1 MSKRSYPV
9 WDYPSNTKQNLI
21 TPAKSPQE
29 RNRGVGIPQS
39 PQSRAPTLQNT
50 TPAQRGIVPE
60 RGQNARQNYKP
71 PTRGRPASTG
81 AQPWLR
87 NSGAGKQTP
96 GTTGTI
102 RRTGTTGTARQ
113 TGTSKSTGTTGK
125 PPYRSSY
132 ASAADLADM
141 NEIMGVNSYTGE
153 AQDVADDFLR
163 QKGVSS
169 TTEYQKKFFAEQEAK
184 RRAQEERARQYRE
197 LYGSAEDEAEILGLR
212 GGYTGKVNDMV
223 QAEWAR
229 YNVDNAADYRAA
241 LEAKGTGADYLW
253 RRAVGGAKGA
263 TQALANVPRGEIF
276 DMTSA
281 LSDTDDTVQ
290 VLEHWFRQ
298 PVETSVD
305 GETIPAGA
313 VACSVQAGG
322 HELRYIPNY
331 WRRTGAQNTL
341 FPFVHYWRI
350 QDENRFWNKSELSAV
365 LDLVDA
371 ADRKLASALLNDSF
385 LSNDILLVEDGAL
398 ADGEELTNEP
408 GAIVHLKQGRMGGVQ
423 RLGGLQS
430 VGKAAMDITWFKEQ
444 IERASR
450 SYDTGTGKET
460 ARVTTAS
467 GLSMLRAD
475 GREQAD
481 IKRAD
486 RNAGFERLYELLDWL
501 CLEFFDD
508 DRMLYLGAP
517 EGIRAPGQRMIYNSA
532 DFARTLPEIRS
543 LTGEVVRP
551 SREFFPRVDI
561 TVQAADGARRDRQT
575 TLQALDSLTR
585 ANVTAENWR
594 IFAAELEILDI
605 PDRQEIVGEW
615 ERRFAPTGE
624 TVPSVV
630 GYAAYVPREE
640 GGAEGGEPV

>member
-1 MSKRSYPV
+1 MRKKKQSNERVIVGY
-9 WDYPSNTKQNLI
+9 DYSTREMREETADALFRR
-21 TPAKSPQE
+21 AK
-29 RNRGVGIPQS
+29 
-39 PQSRAPTLQNT
+39 
-50 TPAQRGIVPE
+50 
-60 RGQNARQNYKP
+60 NARTAVEIEWEKYNDYYNGIHDVTRDLTEFCRENDVPWLPASVPDPYILVESQIEP
-71 PTRGRPASTG
+71 SVPQPEFRGRDDDLDST
-81 AQPWLR
+81 
-87 NSGAGKQTP
+87 
-96 GTTGTI
+96 
-102 RRTGTTGTARQ
+102 
-113 TGTSKSTGTTGK
+113 
-125 PPYRSSY
+125 
-132 ASAADLADM
+132 M
-141 NEIMGVNSYTGE
+141 
-153 AQDVADDFLR
+153 
-163 QKGVSS
+163 
-169 TTEYQKKFFAEQEAK
+169 AK
-184 RRAQEERARQYRE
+184 RREFAVRYIAENNRLSDMNTRNERRLLKLGDAFWKAYWDEDMRCGEARGDIRV
-197 LYGSAEDEAEILGLR
+197 SDIPVEAVFPDPAVR
-212 GGYTGKVNDMV
+212 GGSVQDGQYLDYVYRIHKVRFAQV
-223 QAEWAR
+223 FRAE
-229 YNVDNAADYRAA
+229 
-241 LEAKGTGADYLW
+241 LEALGITAEETLSEDYVS
-253 RRAVGGAKGA
+253 RSD
-263 TQALANVPRGEIF
+263 IF

-281 LSDTDDTVQ
+281 LCDTDDTVQ

-298 PVETSVD
+298 PVETTEN
-305 GETIPAGA
+305 GETVPAGA
-313 VACSVQAGG
+313 VACSIQAGG

-350 QDENRFWNKSELSAV
+350 QDENRFWNRSELAAV

-371 ADRKLASALLNDSF
+371 ADRKLAAALLNDSF
-385 LSNDILLVEDGAL
+385 LSNDILLVEEGAL

-460 ARVTTAS
+460 ARVTTAA

-475 GREQAD
+475 GREQSD

-501 CLEFFDD
+501 SLEFFDD

-517 EGIRAPGQRMIYNSA
+517 EGTGAPGRCMIYNSA
-532 DFARTLPEIRS
+532 DFARTLPEVRS
-543 LTGEVVRP
+543 LTGEVLCP

-561 TVQAADGARRDRQT
+561 TVQAAEGARRDRQT

-585 ANVTAENWR
+585 ANITAENWR

-615 ERRFAPTGE
+615 ERRFAE
-624 TVPSVV
+624 TADQAISLSSP
-630 GYAAYVPREE
+630 AAAPFTQGSPGSGEE
-640 GGAEGGEPV
+640 GTLE

>member
-1 MSKRSYPV
+1 MLAALLAKDSMASSSGMVSSMALGTRVERSSRRTASPACSTRSTPRV
-9 WDYPSNTKQNLI
+9 TTAAAAGLGCSRKLHSAMTPSVPWL
-21 TPAKSPQE
+21 PASIPDPYILVESQIEPTVPQ
-29 RNRGVGIPQS
+29 
-39 PQSRAPTLQNT
+39 
-50 TPAQRGIVPE
+50 PE
-60 RGQNARQNYKP
+60 F
-71 PTRGRPASTG
+71 RGRDDDLDSAM
-81 AQPWLR
+81 A
-87 NSGAGKQTP
+87 K
-96 GTTGTI
+96 
-102 RRTGTTGTARQ
+102 RREFAVRYIAENNRL
-113 TGTSKSTGTTGK
+113 S
-125 PPYRSSY
+125 
-132 ASAADLADM
+132 DM
-141 NEIMGVNSYTGE
+141 NTRNERRLLKLGDAFWKAYWDEDMRCGE
-153 AQDVADDFLR
+153 AQGDIR
-163 QKGVSS
+163 VSDIPV
-169 TTEYQKKFFAEQEAK
+169 EAVFPDP
-184 RRAQEERARQYRE
+184 AV
-197 LYGSAEDEAEILGLR
+197 R
-212 GGYTGKVNDMV
+212 GGSVQDGQYLDYVYRIHKVRFAQVFRADLEELGIT
-223 QAEWAR
+223 AEEALGE
-229 YNVDNAADYRAA
+229 DY
-241 LEAKGTGADYLW
+241 
-253 RRAVGGAKGA
+253 
-263 TQALANVPRGEIF
+263 VPRGEIF

-371 ADRKLASALLNDSF
+371 ADRKLASALLN
-385 LSNDILLVEDGAL
+385 
-398 ADGEELTNEP
+398 
-408 GAIVHLKQGRMGGVQ
+408 
-423 RLGGLQS
+423 
-430 VGKAAMDITWFKEQ
+430 
-444 IERASR
+444 ASR

-517 EGIRAPGQRMIYNSA
+517 EGMRAPGQRMIYNSA

-624 TVPSVV
+624 TTSSVND
-630 GYAAYVPREE
+630 YAAYASREE